1 MLGVMSSLKRW
12 TQLFLPDIYI
22 FWKIAASNGTDLNAS
37 RLSNQRSFFSISK
50 AFQLANEQL
59 IPKRQVLSKA
69 NWTPTLLS

>member
-37 RLSNQRSFFSISK
+37 RLSNQRRIFLNI
-50 AFQLANEQL
+50 
-59 IPKRQVLSKA
+59 
-69 NWTPTLLS
+69 